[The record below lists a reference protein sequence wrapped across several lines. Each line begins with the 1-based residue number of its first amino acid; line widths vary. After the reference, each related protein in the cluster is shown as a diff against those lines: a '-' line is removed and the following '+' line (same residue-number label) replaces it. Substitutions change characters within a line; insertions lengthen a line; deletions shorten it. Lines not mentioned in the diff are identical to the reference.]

1 MKGLSAISAAW
12 ARAVH
17 DLPYIG
23 TDKFTQAKAHLDSLT
38 RGPLYWSSIM
48 VIPEPGPVLADIKSA
63 RAAQQGKKRLHD
75 RVQRGKAQ
83 YHQKRAYDCQRSGL
97 LNRAILGETVTP
109 FTMESI
115 TLSDGTQHH
124 SVPEVHQGLSA
135 HYADH
140 FTPKGS
146 QGTGLHA
153 PGFDIQA
160 VLHSKEAFLEATA
173 SLPIPASHRYLLDI
187 IYDAISTQSAAMQA
201 VAAELNTILATP
213 QPSRKPRQP

>member
-1 MKGLSAISAAW
+1 
-12 ARAVH
+12 
-17 DLPYIG
+17 
-23 TDKFTQAKAHLDSLT
+23 
-38 RGPLYWSSIM
+38 
-48 VIPEPGPVLADIKSA
+48 
-63 RAAQQGKKRLHD
+63 
-75 RVQRGKAQ
+75 
-83 YHQKRAYDCQRSGL
+83 
-97 LNRAILGETVTP
+97 
-109 FTMESI
+109 MESI

-201 VAAELNTILATP
+201 VAAELNTILAPPPLQET
-213 QPSRKPRQP
+213 QAAINSNGENQLRVCRSRPMR